1 MGFKMKGPSMNISYG
16 GESNKQQKSNLLKD
30 NPVAKH
36 ASAMNMDGD
45 APLEVTEE
53 GVEKVAASDA
63 NPAFKNALNKNRK
76 STRVFYVPNLECSVV
91 LEKRNFS
98 KVLTTAI
105 VFYENQEDYKK
116 CSELVKLK
124 KQIDE

>member
-1 MGFKMKGPSMNISYG
+1 MK
-16 GESNKQQKSNLLKD
+16 NKKERDVLSIEILYDYKDELEDLSKTQLLLD
-30 NPVAKH
+30 EA
-36 ASAMNMDGD
+36 
-45 APLEVTEE
+45 VTTI
-53 GVEKVAASDA
+53 
-63 NPAFKNALNKNRK
+63 KNALNKNRK

-105 VFYENQEDYKK
+105 AFYENQEDYTK

-124 KQIDE
+124 KQVDE

>member
-1 MGFKMKGPSMNISYG
+1 MK
-16 GESNKQQKSNLLKD
+16 NKKERDVLSIEILYDYKDELEDLSKSEDFNQLLLD
-30 NPVAKH
+30 EAI
-36 ASAMNMDGD
+36 
-45 APLEVTEE
+45 TTI
-53 GVEKVAASDA
+53 
-63 NPAFKNALNKNRK
+63 KNALNKNRK

-105 VFYENQEDYKK
+105 AFYENQEDYTQ

-124 KQIDE
+124 KQVDE